1 MLLEFD
7 QAIRL
12 RGFDRIIGLF
22 KLILI
27 FLKKIKMYYF
37 NKNKKIVNKVESNFL
52 TGFCRVNPPGF

>member
-1 MLLEFD
+1 MLLDFD

-27 FLKKIKMYYF
+27 FFKKIKMYYF
-37 NKNKKIVNKVESNFL
+37 NKNKKNSQ
-52 TGFCRVNPPGF
+52 